1 VSDQTA
7 RARVA
12 AQLRDLGHE
21 FVGRDLDDAE
31 LDEIT
36 TRLDTVLNSVRNA
49 PRRTRPFMSSSDG
62 EVTFTVPEYG
72 RDAPRALFSDSVVS
86 GAGNPM
92 GLGAYLWRDG
102 DAAVMEVTLRRA
114 FEGAPDRAHGG
125 IVAAL
130 IDETIGLVLA
140 IHGRLALTARLAIT
154 YRAATPVDTPLVA
167 RAWLEGQDGR
177 KLDLRAQ
184 LRDGEKLLVEATA
197 LFIEVDPARFRPE
210 T

>member
-1 VSDQTA
+1 MSDLEPRA
-7 RARVA
+7 RAA
-12 AQLRDLGHE
+12 SLLRDLGHE
-21 FVGRDLDDAE
+21 FVSRDLDAEELTALGDRIDA
-31 LDEIT
+31 LLADLRRAPARVRSFRAGSHDE
-36 TRLDTVLNSVRNA
+36 
-49 PRRTRPFMSSSDG
+49 FMS
-62 EVTFTVPEYG
+62 VVPHYG

-102 DAAVMEVTLRRA
+102 DQAVMEVTLRRA

-140 IHGRLALTARLAIT
+140 IHGRLALTAKLAIT
-154 YRAATPVDTPLVA
+154 YRAPTPVDTPLVA

-184 LRDGEKLLVEATA
+184 LRAGEVLVAEATA
-197 LFIEVDPARFRPE
+197 LFIEVDPANFRRE
-210 T
+210 

>member
-1 VSDQTA
+1 MSDPEA
-7 RARVA
+7 RAHVA
-12 AQLRDLGHE
+12 SLLRDLGHE
-21 FVGRDLDDAE
+21 FVGRDLDADELTEIAHRLAE
-31 LDEIT
+31 
-36 TRLDTVLNSVRNA
+36 VLQSVQHA
-49 PRRTRPFMSSSDG
+49 PRRTRPFMRGSDDSIS
-62 EVTFTVPEYG
+62 FTVPEYG
-72 RDAPRALFSDSVVS
+72 RDQPRALFSDSVVS
-86 GAGNPM
+86 GSGNPM

-130 IDETIGLVLA
+130 IDETLGLVLA

-167 RAWLEGQDGR
+167 RAWLESQDGR

-184 LRDGEKLLVEATA
+184 LRDGEKLLAEATA
-197 LFIEVDPARFRPE
+197 LFIEVDPKQFRPE
-210 T
+210 

>member
-1 VSDQTA
+1 MSDIEPRA
-7 RARVA
+7 RAA
-12 AQLRDLGHE
+12 ALLRDLGHE
-21 FVGRDLDDAE
+21 FVGRDLDEEELTALGDRIDA
-31 LDEIT
+31 LLADLRSAPARVRSFRAGSYDEF
-36 TRLDTVLNSVRNA
+36 VNV
-49 PRRTRPFMSSSDG
+49 
-62 EVTFTVPEYG
+62 VPHYG

-102 DAAVMEVTLRRA
+102 DQAVMEVTLRRA

-140 IHGRLALTARLAIT
+140 IHGRLALTAKLAIT
-154 YRAATPVDTPLVA
+154 YRAPTPVDTPLVA

-184 LRDGEKLLVEATA
+184 LRASEALVAEATA
-197 LFIEVDPARFRPE
+197 LFIEVDPKNFRRE
-210 T
+210 